1 MKALTQALLAVATA
15 GLAMLS
21 PYAAGAP
28 ADFDGGGRSDVLWR
42 NPSTGENYAYLMNG
56 VSIAGEGYLRTIA
69 DQNWQVVYGSPWPEE
84 MGLMGFAPAGAQTLL
99 DEPVRYT
106 AASVNV
112 QQALLSDTALSSVAT
127 FYGLNG
133 TVEFGSF
140 ESLAL
145 EQRAANTLPLNVEA
159 SRQTLQPSAD
169 TTAAQDADATLQLAA
184 HADGDWVIASKD
196 DKPAA
201 RKAYKVDW
209 KSVLS
214 KFGMPFLSKDK
225 APAKASQSNFVEFKR
240 K

>member
-1 MKALTQALLAVATA
+1 MDGLTIK
-15 GLAMLS
+15 
-21 PYAAGAP
+21 
-28 ADFDGGGRSDVLWR
+28 
-42 NPSTGENYAYLMNG
+42 PS
-56 VSIAGEGYLRTIA
+56 EGYVRTIA

-84 MGLMGFAPAGAQTLL
+84 MGLMGFAPAAQTLL

-112 QQALLSDTALSSVAT
+112 RQALLSDTALSSVAT

-133 TVEFGSF
+133 TVELGTF
-140 ESLAL
+140 EGLAL
-145 EQRAANTLPLNVEA
+145 EQRAATNALAPVAETV
-159 SRQTLQPSAD
+159 SQTFQPSAD
-169 TTAAQDADATLQLAA
+169 TTAAPAADATLQLAA

-214 KFGMPFLSKDK
+214 KFGVPFLSKEK
-225 APAKASQSNFVEFKR
+225 APARASQPNIVEFKR